1 MWKFQR
7 MGSMNLCKC
16 RKVYFSC
23 CCQFH
28 KTILVLNSNKLSILI
43 IFKFCSLDFTSPT
56 GNSRQG
62 RRMMAAPSKKDTKP
76 SSSSSKISSKIGES
90 WIEILH
96 GKDPSPK
103 SRKLQPV
110 AVGEDVTLVIS
121 TKVMRKL
128 LNQNICR
135 YYWNCLKFC

>member
-1 MWKFQR
+1 
-7 MGSMNLCKC
+7 
-16 RKVYFSC
+16 
-23 CCQFH
+23 
-28 KTILVLNSNKLSILI
+28 
-43 IFKFCSLDFTSPT
+43 
-56 GNSRQG
+56 
-62 RRMMAAPSKKDTKP
+62 MAPPNKKDPKP
-76 SSSSSKISSKIGES
+76 SSSSKISSKIGES

-128 LNQNICR
+128 PKFKKKNPKFLILYKYQGAMTQESSTVPQTMVPDSDQLTAIALNKSWTLLVVLWTRVLSQI
-135 YYWNCLKFC
+135 FGGVVSQSSPGIG